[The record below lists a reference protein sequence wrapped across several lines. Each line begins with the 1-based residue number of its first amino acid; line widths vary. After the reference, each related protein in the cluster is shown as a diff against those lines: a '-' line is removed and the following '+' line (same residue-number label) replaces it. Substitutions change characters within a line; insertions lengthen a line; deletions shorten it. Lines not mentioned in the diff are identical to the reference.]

1 MTAQSQN
8 KDNHR
13 RTQTER
19 SEAMRQRLIN
29 ATVTCLA
36 NEGYAGTTVSKII
49 SQADVSRG
57 APMHHFPTKASLL
70 EATAEFLIRWMN
82 RHLARATRGVVDSEN
97 RAADM
102 ITASWRELH
111 DGPESLAL
119 MELMLAS
126 RRDEDLARVMRTL
139 WDAGRQALDMASKH
153 YFEPDFNGIKPTQLF
168 VLTHWLMRG
177 MALERHLMN
186 DAPVADHFIELWGQV
201 MSQHLQA
208 KPNVSTPPPRPAF
221 WNRSLATKTD

>member
-1 MTAQSQN
+1 MTVQSEKKEAQ
-8 KDNHR
+8 R
-13 RTQTER
+13 RTQGER
-19 SEAMRQRLIN
+19 SEAMRQRLID
-29 ATVTCLA
+29 ATVRCLA
-36 NEGYAGTTVSKII
+36 DEGYAGTTVSKII
-49 SQADVSRG
+49 SAAGVSRG

-70 EATAEFLIRWMN
+70 EATAEHLIRWMN
-82 RHLARATRGVVDSEN
+82 RHLARATRGVVNSDQ

-102 ITASWRELH
+102 ITATWSELH

-153 YFEPDFNGIKPTQLF
+153 YFQPDCGGIKPTQLF

-177 MALERHLMN
+177 MELERHLMN
-186 DAPVADHFIELWGQV
+186 DADVADHFIGLWAQV
-201 MSQHLQA
+201 VSQHVQA
-208 KPNVSTPPPRPAF
+208 KPHVTTPPPRPAF
-221 WNRSLATKTD
+221 WNRSLTDASD